1 MEHHAAYPLHLA
13 LAYLFAI
20 GYGLRTLFV
29 SFRLPGAVGVI
40 LSGYVL
46 SHFMQ
51 DDVLLARDHLQ
62 QLSFFLVLLTA
73 GFEISINDLKP
84 YMLIPGI
91 LPSLLECVGLATYA
105 VWILEYSLVE
115 AGVLA
120 SCLMALGDGLV
131 IPKMAEFGADPE
143 YRGLQIIRLVFTAAP
158 LEASFALTLFSVLGG
173 LAEPENQK
181 EHQPVSSVL
190 LFNVLRILIT
200 LAFGTIVGRL
210 AANFI
215 SNRHGLKIPFSDT
228 KVMFTGQ
235 AVEGFLFVLA
245 ISLAAF
251 GLGFEGDGQLVL
263 SMPYSSGPL
272 FQPELLVIVIGSVFA
287 QKTDPEVLH
296 GIENAMAG
304 LWVFGQLVLFSMLGS
319 RTELAIFSK
328 FNDVWPLLAVG
339 LSFRFAGAMCA
350 VFLTQGHR
358 TCNQAGCE
366 KCPQSNKQSF
376 WLDTAFLFL
385 ASLPRATIQGALGS
399 VPATAKFFARNPN
412 RQQVQA
418 MILTSARLYIVVL
431 SVLGSIALDILGRQV
446 LNRLHNLPGCEQ
458 QRKEE
463 TEIVDLGLREQ
474 DRNLAAILNAELPEL
489 MLKGR
494 NIETSE
500 DERLAM
506 DTLLAGKLLEEAA
519 AQQQLDPSQTDML
532 QPSLRRAS
540 SRRMTT
546 SLQQPTLFYSI

>member
-350 VFLTQGHR
+350 
-358 TCNQAGCE
+358 
-366 KCPQSNKQSF
+366 
-376 WLDTAFLFL
+376 
-385 ASLPRATIQGALGS
+385 LGS

-489 MLKGR
+489 MLKVQQGR

>member
-120 SCLMALGDGLV
+120 SCLMAL
-131 IPKMAEFGADPE
+131 
-143 YRGLQIIRLVFTAAP
+143 
-158 LEASFALTLFSVLGG
+158 
-173 LAEPENQK
+173 
-181 EHQPVSSVL
+181 
-190 LFNVLRILIT
+190 
-200 LAFGTIVGRL
+200 
-210 AANFI
+210 
-215 SNRHGLKIPFSDT
+215 
-228 KVMFTGQ
+228 
-235 AVEGFLFVLA
+235 
-245 ISLAAF
+245 
-251 GLGFEGDGQLVL
+251 
-263 SMPYSSGPL
+263 
-272 FQPELLVIVIGSVFA
+272 
-287 QKTDPEVLH
+287 
-296 GIENAMAG
+296 
-304 LWVFGQLVLFSMLGS
+304 
-319 RTELAIFSK
+319 
-328 FNDVWPLLAVG
+328 
-339 LSFRFAGAMCA
+339 
-350 VFLTQGHR
+350 
-358 TCNQAGCE
+358 
-366 KCPQSNKQSF
+366 
-376 WLDTAFLFL
+376 
-385 ASLPRATIQGALGS
+385 GALGS